1 MRAVRRG
8 SVMMEYLIVQVFVAG
23 ALALAMHEGFFQV
36 ENGTFVGYGKD
47 LKEHYQRILG
57 GLSLPV
63 P

>member
-1 MRAVRRG
+1 
-8 SVMMEYLIVQVFVAG
+8 MMEYLIVQVFVAC

-36 ENGTFVGYGKD
+36 ENGTFVGHGRD
-47 LKEHYQRILG
+47 LKEHYQRIMG

>member
-1 MRAVRRG
+1 MRLRRG
-8 SVMMEYLIVQVFVAG
+8 SVMMEYLIVQVLVAG
-23 ALALAMHEGFFQV
+23 LLAYTMHKEFFQV
-36 ENGTFVGYGKD
+36 ENGTFVGFGND

>member
-1 MRAVRRG
+1 MRLRRG
-8 SVMMEYLIVQVFVAG
+8 SVMMEYLIVQVFVACF
-23 ALALAMHEGFFQV
+23 LAIAMHDEFFQV
-36 ENGTFVGYGKD
+36 ENGKFVKIGEQ

>member
-1 MRAVRRG
+1 
-8 SVMMEYLIVQVFVAG
+8 MMEYLIVQVFVACV
-23 ALALAMHEGFFQV
+23 LAIAMHDEFFQV
-36 ENGTFVGYGKD
+36 ENGKFVKIGEQ